1 MKGWTPK
8 TIRRLRA
15 AAGLTQRQLAD
26 WLGVMPMHVSH
37 LEQGIRPAGR
47 QTARLLD
54 ILAER
59 LKAGDEKAVQPK
71 KQRGKR

>member
-1 MKGWTPK
+1 M
-8 TIRRLRA
+8 
-15 AAGLTQRQLAD
+15 TQRQLAE

-37 LEQGIRPAGR
+37 LEQGVRPAGR

-59 LKAGDEKAVQPK
+59 VKAGKFKAVQLK
-71 KQRGKR
+71 KGRAKQ